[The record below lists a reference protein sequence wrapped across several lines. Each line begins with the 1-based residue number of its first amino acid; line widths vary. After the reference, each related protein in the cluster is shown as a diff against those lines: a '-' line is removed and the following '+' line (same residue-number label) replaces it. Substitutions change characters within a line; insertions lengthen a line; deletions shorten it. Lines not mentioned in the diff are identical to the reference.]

1 MYGRG
6 NWVEKCAKLHCSAN
20 FMVKVTTK
28 TQLFKPKPRIGKA
41 TLWEEADSLLM
52 WPGLGK

>member
-41 TLWEEADSLLM
+41 MLWEEADSLLM